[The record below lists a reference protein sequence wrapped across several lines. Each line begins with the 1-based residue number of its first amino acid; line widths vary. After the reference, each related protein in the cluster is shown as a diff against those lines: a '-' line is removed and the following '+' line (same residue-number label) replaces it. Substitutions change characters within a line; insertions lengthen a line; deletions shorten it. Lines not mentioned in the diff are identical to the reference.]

1 MTTTKI
7 ILVSILVGTEQ
18 NVTGNSRLPVRIIM
32 WYLLGGEN
40 ECKPH
45 QCKAIICPLKVAK
58 MQCSSSFYR
67 GVPPKVL
74 VARGTIAFVKVIE
87 SQIEWVC
94 FKFKLSQK
102 RKQFLMSDIQR
113 E

>member
-1 MTTTKI
+1 
-7 ILVSILVGTEQ
+7 
-18 NVTGNSRLPVRIIM
+18 
-32 WYLLGGEN
+32 
-40 ECKPH
+40 
-45 QCKAIICPLKVAK
+45 